1 MAGDRQVKW
10 SAQARLKSAD
20 FRPPSTPHLRNLT
33 ARDAKNILGCM
44 AEAKTTSPRK
54 IIAQNLDEAKTAAYA
69 NDPQTELVILGLSE
83 NPAVTTC
90 GWAKRF
96 FENRPSGF

>member
-1 MAGDRQVKW
+1 MR
-10 SAQARLKSAD
+10 
-20 FRPPSTPHLRNLT
+20 
-33 ARDAKNILGCM
+33 KNTLGCM
-44 AEAKTTSPRK
+44 AEVKTTSPRK

-96 FENRPSGF
+96 FESRPSGF

>member
-1 MAGDRQVKW
+1 
-10 SAQARLKSAD
+10 
-20 FRPPSTPHLRNLT
+20 
-33 ARDAKNILGCM
+33 M
-44 AEAKTTSPRK
+44 AEVNTTSPRK

-96 FENRPSGF
+96 FENVPTGF